1 MRLASN
7 IWQYSWDAIG
17 EDKSEKRRILKSL
30 VYLDALITL
39 YRMPAI
45 FEFSM
50 PDLSRRFRDIPE
62 MALNQILEKFCKI
75 AVSDQSDQAFRT
87 KKPKIEKSE
96 SSGTVFKFV
105 KGKEDTKVL
114 MLHIIGLVVHLSSS
128 GDENLS
134 FIAAI
139 LKKQVSELKSYCHE
153 LGMQVDAVKTQADGA
168 EIDDFRVS
176 FNKKRDTTEQ
186 QEQAE

>member
-1 MRLASN
+1 M
-7 IWQYSWDAIG
+7 
-17 EDKSEKRRILKSL
+17 
-30 VYLDALITL
+30 
-39 YRMPAI
+39 
-45 FEFSM
+45 
-50 PDLSRRFRDIPE
+50 
-62 MALNQILEKFCKI
+62 
-75 AVSDQSDQAFRT
+75 
-87 KKPKIEKSE
+87 
-96 SSGTVFKFV
+96 FKFV